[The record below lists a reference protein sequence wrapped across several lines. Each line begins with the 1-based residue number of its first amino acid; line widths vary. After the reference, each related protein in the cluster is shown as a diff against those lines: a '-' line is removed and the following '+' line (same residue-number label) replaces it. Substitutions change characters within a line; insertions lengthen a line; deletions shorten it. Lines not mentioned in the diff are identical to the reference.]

1 MEPTRRVKYN
11 SISCRNFGALRNDK
25 QSSRNTSD
33 EEQNI
38 LRTYIGSALQIIGA
52 TLTVI
57 AIAQVE
63 TIFAIG
69 LAGLYCL
76 AFGVALEKRTS

>member
-11 SISCRNFGALRNDK
+11 SISSRHSGALRNDK
-25 QSSRNTSD
+25 QSSGNTSY

-38 LRTYIGSALQIIGA
+38 LKTYIGSALQIIGA
-52 TLTVI
+52 ALTVF

-63 TIFAIG
+63 TVFALG